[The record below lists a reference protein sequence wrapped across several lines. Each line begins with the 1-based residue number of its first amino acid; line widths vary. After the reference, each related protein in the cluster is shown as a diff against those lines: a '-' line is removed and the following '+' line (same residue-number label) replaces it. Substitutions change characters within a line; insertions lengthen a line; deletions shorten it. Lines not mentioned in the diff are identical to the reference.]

1 MAISSLSPQALSLP
15 IICGGVGYLLV
26 HYPGY
31 FAGVIFG
38 LFGIMFTPVGRWL
51 VRPHAQKGI
60 EIGRNI
66 TKNLISNAID
76 GSVGQFIQQEDTI
89 VSFEKKVQEII
100 VSAMDKAVKQVN
112 TSVDSVTEITTQAMS
127 DLTKQVFDQEDLING
142 LGEKVTTALKGVF
155 QGEFFADMRDTLD
168 VIGDNNDWHE
178 PLMKKMKEAALFV
191 VTDLKVKQSMGV
203 AAESQV
209 KAYLNDAAF
218 KGEFLK
224 MVERVAHEFRDA
236 MQVAGSGLLR

>member
-1 MAISSLSPQALSLP
+1 MVISSWSPQALALP
-15 IICGGVGYLLV
+15 VICGGVGYLLV

-76 GSVGQFIQQEDTI
+76 GSVGEFIQQEDTI
-89 VSFEKKVQEII
+89 VGFEKKVQEII
-100 VSAMDKAVKQVN
+100 VTTMNKAVKQVN
-112 TSVDSVTEITTQAMS
+112 TSVESATEIATEAMS
-127 DLTKQVFDQEDLING
+127 DLTTKLFDQDEAINKLAG
-142 LGEKVTTALKGVF
+142 QVTAALKGVF
-155 QGEFFADMRDTLD
+155 KGEFFADFRDTLD
-168 VIGDNNDWHE
+168 VIGDNAQWHE
-178 PLMKKMKEAALFV
+178 PLMDKMKNAALYV
-191 VTDLKVKQSMGV
+191 VTDLKVKESMGV
-203 AAESQV
+203 AAEAQV
-209 KAYLNDAAF
+209 KAYMNDATF
-218 KGEFLK
+218 KADFLK

-236 MQVAGSGLLR
+236 LQVAGSGLLR